1 MAFLKKNSRSLLC
14 IIAGVLTFILLAF
27 SYYSYTIYENP
38 YTGEKITGK
47 ASGYD
52 SLGIWG
58 NGGFLGVMVS
68 LFSLLA
74 LIGGIALIAVGVISL
89 LRDALGV
96 NTPEIPGM
104 KYSTLSRLVLWCYCG
119 LNALVFVLSFIYA
132 LVRRVGPGFGLFL
145 MLLFNVAYF
154 LCDFMFIPKYLGSNS
169 GPVMEYK
176 CTKCGKK
183 VSANTKFCPDC
194 GGEVAG
200 SVKKEFEF
208 VCSKCGKKVS
218 SSVKFCP
225 DCGGEIESREKQY
238 VKYVCEKC
246 GKEAKKSEKFCS
258 ECGGEIKTV
267 TYSASESEQAVE
279 AGAEKSE

>member
-1 MAFLKKNSRSLLC
+1 MAFLKKNCRSLLY
-14 IIAGVLTFILLAF
+14 ILVGILNFILFAF
-27 SYYSYTIYENP
+27 SYFS
-38 YTGEKITGK
+38 ITVDGWGGRQTSR

-52 SLGIWG
+52 FLGIWG
-58 NGGFLGVMVS
+58 KAGFLGVMVS
-68 LFSLLA
+68 LVQ
-74 LIGGIALIAVGVISL
+74 LIVLIAAIALIAVGVIAL
-89 LRDALGV
+89 VRDAFGASI
-96 NTPEIPGM
+96 PEIPGISYEKLG
-104 KYSTLSRLVLWCYCG
+104 KYVLWGYCG
-119 LNALVFVLSFIYA
+119 LNALQFVLSMILAF
-132 LVRRVGPGFGLFL
+132 VNKGGPGFGLFIV
-145 MLLFNVAYF
+145 LLFNVAYF
-154 LCDFMFIPKYLGSNS
+154 LCDFMFIAKFESSES

-246 GKEAKKSEKFCS
+246 GKEANKSEKFCS